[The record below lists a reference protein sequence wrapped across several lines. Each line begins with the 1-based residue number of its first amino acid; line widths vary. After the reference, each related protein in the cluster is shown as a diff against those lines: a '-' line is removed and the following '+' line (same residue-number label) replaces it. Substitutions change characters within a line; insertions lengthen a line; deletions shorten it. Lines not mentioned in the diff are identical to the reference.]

1 MKHEIVQADSASG
14 IDAIPRY
21 CGEVTVGCSD
31 VAGIVEAVGH
41 SSERLRGEHAELRAT
56 IAALEA
62 EQQQVTDAS
71 DEARMLSQKAV
82 DRLGRGTDLIRSS
95 LGQIGELLALVDTL
109 TQHVT
114 GFAGAMDQVRRTSQD
129 IERIADTTNIL
140 AFNAMIEARRAGD
153 AGRTFA
159 VVASEVK
166 NLANDTRKA
175 TEEISRTVDAL
186 GEEAEQVVSRIEAGA
201 QASGEARTSI
211 ASIEET
217 MHGVISL
224 VEEVDRQNALIARTT
239 GGIGVHVDRVR
250 GVLANFDQAAV
261 ENESKLNVAHARME
275 ELEMTANVMF
285 DNIVRAGL
293 SPSDSLMVERAQDA
307 VKEIAGLTEAALANG
322 ELTEGELFDH
332 DYREIPGS
340 DPKRFANRLMP
351 WADRKWRPLID
362 RITASDEQIMAV
374 ACTDMNGHLPAHL
387 SEFSREP
394 TGDKVHDTKYCRNG
408 RIIFDP
414 IDRKAKQSQAPY
426 MMAVYRQEGDGRS
439 YKVVRNV
446 YVPLVIGGRRWGDV
460 ELAYS
465 FG

>member
-1 MKHEIVQADSASG
+1 MKHEIVQADCTSG

-62 EQQQVTDAS
+62 EQRQVTDAS

-114 GFAGAMDQVRRTSQD
+114 GFAAAMDQVRRTSQD

-175 TEEISRTVDAL
+175 TEEISRTVNTL
-186 GEEAEQVVSRIEAGA
+186 GQEAEQVVSRIEAGA

-211 ASIEET
+211 ASIQET

-239 GGIGVHVDRVR
+239 GGISVHVDRVR

-261 ENESKLNVAHARME
+261 ENESKLGIAHARME
-275 ELEMTANVMF
+275 QLEMTANVMF

-293 SPSDSLMVERAQDA
+293 SPADSVMVERAQEA
-307 VKEIAGLTEAALANG
+307 AREIAALTEAALADA
-322 ELTEGELFDH
+322 ELTEGDLFDR

-340 DPKRFANRLMP
+340 DPQRFANRLMP
-351 WADRKWRPLID
+351 WADRYWRPVLD
-362 RITASDEQIMAV
+362 RITGSDEQIMAV

-394 TGDKVHDTKYCRNG
+394 TGDKAHDTKYCRNG

-446 YVPLVIGGRRWGDV
+446 YVPLVVGGRRWGDL